1 MTNPMQELLDLSGL
15 NAVQAA
21 RLLGT
26 TARAV
31 HAAADGR
38 ALSPLTARRLQE
50 VMQTVRGLPAETP
63 TARLS
68 LLLDSS
74 KGSSIYHQLLATV
87 RRGSR
92 TRYPL
97 PVTERFASR
106 S

>member
-31 HAAADGR
+31 HSAADGR
-38 ALSPLTARRLQE
+38 ALSPLTARRLE
-50 VMQTVRGLPAETP
+50 DVMKTVQGLPAVTP
-63 TARLS
+63 KERKA
-68 LLLDSS
+68 LLLDSTS
-74 KGSSIYHQLLATV
+74 GPSIYHQLLATA
-87 RRGSR
+87 RRGTR

-97 PVTERFASR
+97 PVAERFTGSA
-106 S
+106 